1 MVAFDLFATWCL
13 GKGNLQLDIF
23 IPGGST
29 WIFAAMAMNSNQ
41 FISPAAKS
49 PAPIPWFPRFVG
61 VEWGYDFRMS
71 QLKAME
77 TMLTTENEKMAAALA
92 TDMNRPDFESETF
105 EAPQR
110 WPNDSGRAGFGFG
123 LGFVSISTRFFT
135 NKFQRLYKRW

>member
-1 MVAFDLFATWCL
+1 MVAFDLFATWWL

-29 WIFAAMAMNSNQ
+29 WIFCSNGHELKPVYITGRQ
-41 FISPAAKS
+41 ITSADSVVPS
-49 PAPIPWFPRFVG
+49 LRWC
-61 VEWGYDFRMS
+61 WGYDFRMS